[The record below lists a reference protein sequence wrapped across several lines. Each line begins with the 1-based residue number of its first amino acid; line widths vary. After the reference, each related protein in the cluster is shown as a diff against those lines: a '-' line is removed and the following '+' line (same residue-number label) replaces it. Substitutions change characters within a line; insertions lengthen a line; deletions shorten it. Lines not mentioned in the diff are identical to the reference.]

1 MSRTME
7 TATAV
12 PNLRR
17 VPSERQCRLFRSAAP
32 SGLEPAGLRELDAL
46 GVQRVVDLREPF
58 ELAERRGYVPP
69 GAVHVSIPLYGG
81 PLPVATA
88 IEDVHRDLLSTRGTE
103 ITRVVGAIAEGL
115 PGGVLVHCAAGK
127 DRTGLVVALVLE
139 VAGVPRQ
146 LLLDDYARSARA
158 LPASYRERVSRE
170 LACALGEGAELQAAL
185 HLHLDS
191 PSAALDQAL
200 DMVEARFGSAACYL
214 LAHGLDPADL
224 TTIREELAG
233 PGAAEEAGPDV

>member
-1 MSRTME
+1 MSRSME
-7 TATAV
+7 AATAV

-17 VPSERQCRLFRSAAP
+17 VPSAGDGRLFRSAAP
-32 SGLEPAGLRELDAL
+32 SGLERAGIRELDAL
-46 GVQRVVDLREPF
+46 GVRTVVDLREPF
-58 ELAERRGYVPP
+58 EVAERRGYVPA
-69 GAVHVSIPLYGG
+69 GAVHVSVPLYLG

-88 IEDVHRDLLSTRGTE
+88 IEDVYCHLIADRGTE
-103 ITRVVGAIAEGL
+103 ITKAVGAIAAGL
-115 PGGVLVHCAAGK
+115 PEGVLVHCAAGK

-146 LLLDDYARSARA
+146 ILLGDYARSARD
-158 LPASYRERVSRE
+158 LPASYRERVNLE
-170 LACALGEGAELQAAL
+170 LACALGDSAELQAAL

-191 PSAALDQAL
+191 PAAVLDDAL
-200 DMVEARFGSAACYL
+200 DMVEARYGSAACYL

-224 TTIREELAG
+224 TVIREELAG